1 MASKKNDFESS
12 MKELSEIVEK
22 LSGGECTL
30 DEAIS
35 LFERGMKL
43 SGECSKTLEN
53 ARQKIIS
60 LKQAEE
66 EREDG

>member
-30 DEAIS
+30 EESIN

-60 LKQAEE
+60 LTQAEE
-66 EREDG
+66 ERNDG